1 MPFAREVQRL
11 LIGLIMAF
19 LAVIFASTYWA
30 IVGADTILQREDNP
44 RLVDDRASIVRG
56 DIYDRHS
63 ELLVQSV
70 QAANGWVSRQFLHPS
85 MNSALGYYSLRYGES
100 GAEAAFNAL
109 LRGDDLQR
117 SPEAY
122 FQTDI
127 LHRPQRGYD
136 IRLTFDLTIQTT
148 VIQAMQGYRGAAIV
162 LDVPTGEVL
171 ALASLPTFDP
181 NTLDQQWEQ
190 LIQAPEQPFFNRA
203 LQGQYQP
210 GALLQTPLLVAAIN
224 SGYPIDVLT
233 EGASQPVVID
243 QLTMTCARRPPADR
257 LTLGEA
263 YAFACPAPFVN
274 LFNQV
279 GHDAILEIFE
289 LFKLGDQQ
297 AFILPGFVPLEIRPT
312 PIDFSLD
319 DALGQ
324 GDYQITPL
332 HMAVIAA
339 SIVNDGN
346 APIPYTLLD
355 TRLPETSLWTSM
367 RPVSPTLPI
376 MTGETARRLQELMR
390 ASTVNGAA
398 TRAARS
404 GMNIGGH
411 AALAYSGDRSY
422 SWFTG
427 FVITGAR
434 QGIAIVIVL
443 EDHQNPPDAAAIGG
457 QILEI
462 AYKRAVGLVNR

>member
-1 MPFAREVQRL
+1 MPFARELQRL
-11 LIGLIMAF
+11 LIGVMAAF
-19 LAVIFASTYWA
+19 VVVILAATYWA
-30 IVGADTILQREDNP
+30 IVGSDTILQREDNP
-44 RLVDDRASIVRG
+44 RLVDARASIVRG
-56 DIYDRHS
+56 EIFDRHT

-70 QAANGWVSRQFLHPS
+70 QAPNGWVSRRFLHPS
-85 MNSALGYYSLRYGES
+85 MNSVLGYYSLRYGES
-100 GAEAAFNAL
+100 GAEAAFNRL
-109 LRGDDLQR
+109 LRGDDLQT
-117 SPEAY
+117 SPQAY
-122 FQTDI
+122 FDTEM
-127 LHRPQRGYD
+127 LHRPQQGYD
-136 IRLTFDLTIQTT
+136 IRLTLDLTIQNT
-148 VIQAMQGYRGAAIV
+148 VIQAMEGYRGAVVV
-162 LDVPTGEVL
+162 LDVPNGEVL
-171 ALASLPTFDP
+171 ALGSLPTFDP

-190 LIQAPEQPFFNRA
+190 LIQAPEQPFFNRV

-210 GALLQTPLLVAAIN
+210 GGLLQTPLMVAAIN
-224 SGYPIDVLT
+224 LNYPIDVLT

-274 LFNQV
+274 LFNEI
-279 GHDAILEIFE
+279 GRDPILEIFD
-289 LFKLGDQQ
+289 LFRLGDQQ
-297 AFILPGFVPLEIRPT
+297 AFTLTGFVPQETLPPPVE
-312 PIDFSLD
+312 FSLD

-346 APIPYTLLD
+346 APIPYALLD
-355 TRLPETSLWTSM
+355 ARLPESSPWISM
-367 RPVSPTLPI
+367 RPVAPTIPI

-390 ASTVNGAA
+390 ASTINGAA

-411 AALAYSGDRSY
+411 AALAYSGDRTY
-422 SWFTG
+422 SWFIG
-427 FVITGAR
+427 FVITGSR
-434 QGIAIVIVL
+434 QGIAVAIVL
-443 EDHQNPPDAAAIGG
+443 EDHPNPPDAAAIGG

-462 AYKRAVGLVNR
+462 AYNRAVGLVNR